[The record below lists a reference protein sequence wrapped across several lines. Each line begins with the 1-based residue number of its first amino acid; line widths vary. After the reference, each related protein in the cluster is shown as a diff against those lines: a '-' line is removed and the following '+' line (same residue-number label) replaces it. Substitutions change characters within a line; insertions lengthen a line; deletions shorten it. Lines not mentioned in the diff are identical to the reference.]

1 MQTSAS
7 TSQINKALFKVQGS
21 IGAIKRNA
29 ENEHFSKGKKK
40 ATYATWDDMAEVV
53 IEAFQKHGIL
63 MEMEEGEVEGYK
75 SISLR
80 LTHVESEEFKVYA
93 PYRIKESSAGNLDH
107 NAGKSTKYAMK
118 QVLVLALGLRG
129 TDEDT
134 DGNEIDP
141 PNNKKNVLIP
151 KRSSEKY
158 ESLCPQ
164 TDLPLRQSEEISSNR
179 VKSEEIN
186 SEEAKRKNAHQRFM
200 IWCRKNGI
208 EDDVRLKTIYN
219 LTRKN
224 SSTLLTIAEMTLVHG
239 ELAKEYASSA

>member
-93 PYRIKESSAGNLDH
+93 PYRIKESSSGNLDH

-134 DGNEIDP
+134 DGNDIDP

-164 TDLPLRQSEEISSNR
+164 TDLPLRQSKGIQSEGVQS
-179 VKSEEIN
+179 SEE
-186 SEEAKRKNAHQRFM
+186 KRKNAHQRFM

-208 EDDVRLKTIYN
+208 KDDVRLQTIYN

-224 SSTLLTIAEMTLVHG
+224 SSTLLTIPEMKMVHD